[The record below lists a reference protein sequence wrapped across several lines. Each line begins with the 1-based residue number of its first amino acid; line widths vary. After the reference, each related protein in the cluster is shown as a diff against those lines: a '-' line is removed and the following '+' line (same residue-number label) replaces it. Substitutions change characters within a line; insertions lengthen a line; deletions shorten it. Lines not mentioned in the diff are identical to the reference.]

1 MALKRLW
8 LRTGDASRIRREVAA
23 LRHLHLPGVVALF
36 DAEIGDHQAWIAMQR
51 VEGRPFPGAEGPHSW
66 AGLRPALRALLRVLE
81 GVHAAGIVH
90 RDLKPSNILIQADG
104 TPILLDFGLARGA
117 VTGATFT
124 RDGQVVGTPRYMAPE
139 QCRGQRVDARADLY
153 AVGVMVVEALT
164 GSVPHDHADVSTLLS
179 ARAARPA
186 PSLRGLLPTLPPPV
200 AAALDALLATDPDAR
215 PPSAEAVLRLLED
228 GAARPDPLPWLGGD
242 RGQTQALAAL
252 TAGRAFT
259 LGGVAGV
266 GRSRFLAEV
275 VAALPAFGWTT
286 IPVSVQGE
294 QPYAALATA
303 LSVIPGDLAG
313 LRAALDGLAAACRVL
328 VIDELDALD
337 RWSRRLLETGLSTWP
352 VLAGRRSGALAT
364 LAPLDVE
371 ALVPLFGGAER
382 IFHLPSDAARL
393 LHRRTG
399 GLPAAFVA
407 ELDRWTALG
416 FCVWSPE
423 GQAQVSRADLERIEE
438 LPVCGRAASTGD
450 ARLDE
455 LCHWLAR
462 GGATLTLASLAEA
475 RAEPLWALT
484 LELESLAE
492 TGLARCDGEQWSLL
506 GPPPQTLD
514 ADRIAEIHGAIAQ
527 ALPAG
532 APARALHL
540 RAAGQHEA
548 AAAEAPAAAVCLL
561 DQGRPAAA
569 LALLEAAAAGPEG
582 AAFSGVALLP
592 ILVRAVWLEGTAP
605 MQARAL
611 ALARRQGIAGPGLT
625 LLAAGT
631 GNSAAPTLGEIEAI
645 EPFAD
650 PQVEVYRLEL
660 RVAAAARAGLEPM
673 SRVVAEGRAWAEQTH
688 LSASRARALGWA
700 SHLAY
705 ACGDVSQATSLAEEA
720 ARLSP
725 PGVEALEPLFRAAN
739 ARLERAEAAAAEA
752 LAVELV
758 RRAQA
763 LRLPLHEARGQMI
776 LRLLAERTD
785 PGAEPDVELVKV
797 VEGLGNPA
805 LAGMAALIEAR
816 IAYRRGQTAVALEL
830 ATAATARFDA
840 AKALDGRLCAEALCV
855 ACGAPAPVAPL
866 LDAVIASGRA
876 PVVIEGLGLL
886 ATSGRLPPGS
896 WHGAF
901 AEALVR
907 LAGYPRGWPLGL
919 MTIDEAE
926 RVLSVLTS
934 QPSPPTLESEP

>member
-1 MALKRLW
+1 
-8 LRTGDASRIRREVAA
+8 
-23 LRHLHLPGVVALF
+23 
-36 DAEIGDHQAWIAMQR
+36 
-51 VEGRPFPGAEGPHSW
+51 
-66 AGLRPALRALLRVLE
+66 VLE

-294 QPYAALATA
+294 QPYAALAAA

-313 LRAALDGLAAACRVL
+313 LRAALDGLAAARCVL

-399 GLPAAFVA
+399 GLPAALVA

-416 FCVWSPE
+416 LCVWSPE

-484 LELESLAE
+484 LELESLAD
-492 TGLARCDGEQWSLL
+492 TGHARRDGEQWTLL
-506 GPPPQTLD
+506 GPPPETLD

-540 RAAGQHEA
+540 RAAGRQEE
-548 AAAEAPAAAVCLL
+548 AAAEAPIAAMRLL

-569 LALLEAAAAGPEG
+569 LALVEAATEPPDGG
-582 AAFSGVALLP
+582 LLSGEELLP
-592 ILVRAVWLEGTAP
+592 IWVRALWLEGTAP
-605 MQARAL
+605 MQARLL
-611 ALARRQGIAGPGLT
+611 ALARRRGLSGAGLSLLTCGPGGTAVAT
-625 LLAAGT
+625 LDEVDSIG
-631 GNSAAPTLGEIEAI
+631 
-645 EPFAD
+645 PFDD
-650 PQVEVYRLEL
+650 PRVEVYRREL
-660 RVAAAARAGLEPM
+660 RVAAA
-673 SRVVAEGRAWAEQTH
+673 SRQAPERFAHVVAEGLAWAEQTG
-688 LSASRARALGWA
+688 LPGLRARALGWA
-700 SHLAY
+700 SHSAY
-705 ACGDVSQATSLAEEA
+705 ARGDLAEATALAEEA
-720 ARLSP
+720 ARISP

-739 ARLERAEAAAAEA
+739 ARLERAETAAAGA
-752 LAVELV
+752 LAAELV

-763 LRLPLHEARGQMI
+763 LRLPLHEARGQLI

-785 PGAEPDVELVKV
+785 PLAEPDMELVAV
-797 VEGLGNPA
+797 MDGLGNPA
-805 LAGMAALIEAR
+805 LAGVSALIEAR
-816 IAYRRGQTAVALEL
+816 IAYRRRSPAVRQLVDRAIHRFTTAGASGGL
-830 ATAATARFDA
+830 
-840 AKALDGRLCAEALCV
+840 LCARALRI
-855 ACGAPAPVAPL
+855 AAGDGEPALPL
-866 LDAVIASGRA
+866 LQATLEYGR
-876 PVVIEGLGLL
+876 PDVVVEVLGLL
-886 ATSGRLPPGS
+886 ARLRCLPPGDWPRHLADAVS
-896 WHGAF
+896 
-901 AEALVR
+901 R
-907 LAGYPRGWPLGL
+907 LPGVARSAALGL
-919 MTIDEAE
+919 MSIEDSE
-926 RVLSVLTS
+926 RAMLAW
-934 QPSPPTLESEP
+934 LETAPLAPNGD